1 MPKSDRACSTRLLK
15 NARFLQRLEV
25 GYFPKFEPIDGF
37 ASLVPAEILGRLER
51 IPAEKIEIKL
61 LAEIVSTHRP
71 PRAAAKLASPLF
83 SGTLRFVQATFTSG
97 SSGFAVPDSDLKVAM
112 QYAGLAVAPISE
124 YASQY
129 GPNKLAVA
137 SSTISFQ
144 ASVTGGKYNDSVL
157 SGWVDQIAKSNGL
170 GPDSCLVFLNP
181 QGVVNTDA
189 NATRGVLGYHN
200 ISSSGVPYAFVN
212 VMGTGLT
219 LDDAQDVY
227 AVALSHEIAEMTV
240 DPQANGGN
248 PEVSDACAGNC
259 SVDHRNYFDSNGNW
273 LGGSPA
279 SGYQFFIDGISKPA
293 DVAQCPAPPSSCIY
307 PPPKAGRGA
316 S

>member
-1 MPKSDRACSTRLLK
+1 MPKSSRSCSTRLLK

-37 ASLVPAEILGRLER
+37 ASLVPAEILGRLEK

-71 PRAAAKLASPLF
+71 PKTTAKLASPLF
-83 SGTLRFVQATFTSG
+83 SGSLRFVQATFTSG
-97 SSGFAVPDSDLKVAM
+97 GTSFAVTDADLKIAM
-112 QYAGLAVAPISE
+112 QYASLAVVPISE

-129 GPNKLAVA
+129 GPNRLAIA

-157 SGWVDQIAKSNGL
+157 SGWVDQIAKANGL
-170 GPDSCLVFLNP
+170 GSDSCLVFLNP

-189 NATRGVLGYHN
+189 DATQGVLGYHN
-200 ISSSGVPYAFVN
+200 LSSSGVPYAFVN
-212 VMGTGLT
+212 VMGIGLT
-219 LDDAQDVY
+219 VDDKQDVY
-227 AVALSHEIAEMTV
+227 AVALSHEIAEMTG
-240 DPQANGGN
+240 DPRADGSN
-248 PEVSDACAGNC
+248 PELCDSCAGNC
-259 SVDHRNYFDSNGNW
+259 SVDYRNYFDSKGNW
-273 LGGSPA
+273 LGGSATP
-279 SGYQFFIDGISKPA
+279 GYAFFIDGIATPA
-293 DVAQCPAPPSSCIY
+293 SVAQCPAAKSSCSY
-307 PPPKAGRGA
+307 PPPKTGTG